1 MDVCARSFTP
11 EYRREE
17 AAYMAAPS
25 VPHILDL
32 SVVSVEEQDIMS
44 RLPVYRHAYTML
56 LPLQGQSEFGTA
68 AAILN
73 STDPAEISRLLIG
86 MEYIQELPIS
96 ALLHALECGIPF
108 PLKEKPLNLEEM
120 DSLAGRLVRLGRDVI
135 QRAADVNVET
145 VSQDPQALCWA
156 RGLVLAAVQNF
167 PWTEEDADEEQG
179 VALARSF
186 ASMERV
192 FIPRC
197 YASEALNENGLFM
210 LPPMHR
216 FGWYCAQAFE
226 ALEAGDAAGYVRMLR
241 EGLAVCEGVKDM
253 VEFLIDHT
261 PQLQAPKPS
270 AELLALAEQIR
281 TILAAYPADDPAV
294 AALKQSDAY
303 LKVAQLI
310 EGPDLGVFGGLP
322 Q

>member
-1 MDVCARSFTP
+1 M
-11 EYRREE
+11 
-17 AAYMAAPS
+17 
-25 VPHILDL
+25 
-32 SVVSVEEQDIMS
+32 
-44 RLPVYRHAYTML
+44 
-56 LPLQGQSEFGTA
+56 
-68 AAILN
+68 
-73 STDPAEISRLLIG
+73 
-86 MEYIQELPIS
+86 
-96 ALLHALECGIPF
+96 
-108 PLKEKPLNLEEM
+108 KEKPLNLEEM
-120 DSLAGRLVRLGRDVI
+120 DSLAGRLVRSDKKMI
-135 QRAADVNVET
+135 QQLADMDAT
-145 VSQDPQALCWA
+145 AVSNDPQALCWA
-156 RGLVLAAVQNF
+156 RGLILAAVQNF

-179 VALARSF
+179 IALARSF

-197 YASEALNENGLFM
+197 YAPEALNENWLFM

-226 ALEAGDAAGYVRMLR
+226 MLDAGDAVGYVRLLR

-270 AELLALAEQIR
+270 VELLALAEQIR

-303 LKVAQLI
+303 QKVAQLI